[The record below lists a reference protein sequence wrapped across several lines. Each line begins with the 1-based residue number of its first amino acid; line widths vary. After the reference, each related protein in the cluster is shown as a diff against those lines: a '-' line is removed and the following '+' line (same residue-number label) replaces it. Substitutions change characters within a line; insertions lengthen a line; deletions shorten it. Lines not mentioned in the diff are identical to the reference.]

1 MAFTPPTPITTKAT
15 TYCIWL
21 HSGEKVMFVSGG
33 DGRTAPENLMKSL
46 QNREPLSI
54 KNLPVKHN
62 NSPTISGASFGV
74 GNPNSEINTSLGEV
88 SGGDG
93 VTGVGSVW
101 CGQSRK

>member
-1 MAFTPPTPITTKAT
+1 
-15 TYCIWL
+15 
-21 HSGEKVMFVSGG
+21 
-33 DGRTAPENLMKSL
+33 MKSL

-62 NSPTISGASFGV
+62 NPPTISGLSFGV

-93 VTGVGSVW
+93 VTGVGSG
-101 CGQSRK
+101 CGAAKVGYDSGVAVVYGGGLAGFDGGIAMVAWS